1 MIATGPGGKLLTA
14 LRIAHAEWR
23 PLLALI
29 EEALWEVERPEWRDA
44 VPSGPSPCAGSEPL
58 LSGTVI
64 GVPSSPIERWVR
76 RVLVTA
82 AGVGPEAHFVDAATA
97 RRIDPRSLLQAA
109 VAQDEERLD
118 GLARTMGDT
127 HGVLAALAPL
137 ISMPLLHACRRA
149 WAASGPATWPHGYC
163 PTCGAWPT
171 LAEIR
176 GLDGGRHLRCRRCG
190 ADWVSEWLR
199 CPFCGE
205 RDHAQLG
212 SLVSAGRVERDKIE
226 VCDRCHGYIKTTTT
240 FAPISPEQVVL
251 QDLATV
257 VLDVAA
263 VERGYRPPRS
273 RGPVAVRIVAGR
285 SSLRAVLSRAFEV
298 RVV

>member
-1 MIATGPGGKLLTA
+1 MISTEPGSDLLTA
-14 LRIAHAEWR
+14 LRIAHPEWR

-29 EEALWEVERPEWRDA
+29 EAARWEIERPEWRDS
-44 VPSGPSPCAGSEPL
+44 VPSIPSPSPGPEPL
-58 LSGTVI
+58 LSGTVLA
-64 GVPSSPIERWVR
+64 VASRPIERWVH

-82 AGVGPEAHFVDAATA
+82 AGAGPDAPFVDAATA
-97 RRIDPRSLLQAA
+97 RQIDPRSLLQAA
-109 VAQDEERLD
+109 VAQDEEHLD
-118 GLARTMGDT
+118 GLSRTVGDT

-137 ISMPLLHACRRA
+137 LAMPLLHACRRA
-149 WAASGPATWPHGYC
+149 WTASAPVTWPHGYC

-176 GLDGGRHLRCRRCG
+176 GLEGGRHLRCRRCG
-190 ADWVSEWLR
+190 GDWVTEWLR

-212 SLVSAGRVERDKIE
+212 SLVSAGRLERDKIE
-226 VCDRCHGYIKTTTT
+226 VCDRCHGYIKTTMT
-240 FAPISPEQVVL
+240 FAPIPPEQVVL

-263 VERGYRPPRS
+263 VERGYRLPRS
-273 RGPVAVRIVAGR
+273 RGPVAARIVAGR
-285 SSLRAVLSRAFEV
+285 PGLRAFLSRAFEV
-298 RVV
+298 GVV

>member
-1 MIATGPGGKLLTA
+1 MISTEFGSDLLTT
-14 LRIAHAEWR
+14 LRIAHPEWR

-29 EEALWEVERPEWRDA
+29 EATLWEVERPKWRDS
-44 VPSGPSPCAGSEPL
+44 VRSVPSPCAGPEPL
-58 LSGTVI
+58 LSRAVL
-64 GVPSSPIERWVR
+64 VVASRPIERWVR

-82 AGVGPEAHFVDAATA
+82 AAVGPETPSLDAATA
-97 RRIDPRSLLQAA
+97 RRIDPGALLQAA
-109 VAQDEERLD
+109 VALDEEHLD
-118 GLARTMGDT
+118 GLSRAVGDT
-127 HGVLAALAPL
+127 HGILAALAPL
-137 ISMPLLHACRRA
+137 IAMPLLHACRRA
-149 WAASGPATWPHGYC
+149 WAASAPVTWPHGYC

-176 GLDGGRHLRCRRCG
+176 GLDSRRHLRCRRCG
-190 ADWVSEWLR
+190 GDWVTEWLL

-212 SLVSAGRVERDKIE
+212 SLVSTGRLKGDKIE
-226 VCDRCHGYIKTTTT
+226 VCDRCHGYIKTTMT
-240 FAPISPEQVVL
+240 FAPIPPEQVVL

-263 VERGYRPPRS
+263 VERGYRLPKS

-285 SSLRAVLSRAFEV
+285 SGFRALLSRAL
-298 RVV
+298 

>member
-1 MIATGPGGKLLTA
+1 MIAKGPGQELLTA

-29 EEALWEVERPEWRDA
+29 EEAFWEIERPEWRDA
-44 VPSGPSPCAGSEPL
+44 VPSSPSPCAGPEPL

-82 AGVGPEAHFVDAATA
+82 AGVGPEAPFVDAATA

-109 VAQDEERLD
+109 VAQDEEHLD
-118 GLARTMGDT
+118 GLARTMGDA

-137 ISMPLLHACRRA
+137 IAMPLLHACRRA
-149 WAASGPATWPHGYC
+149 WAVSGPATWPHGYC

-285 SSLRAVLSRAFEV
+285 SGLRALLSRAFEV